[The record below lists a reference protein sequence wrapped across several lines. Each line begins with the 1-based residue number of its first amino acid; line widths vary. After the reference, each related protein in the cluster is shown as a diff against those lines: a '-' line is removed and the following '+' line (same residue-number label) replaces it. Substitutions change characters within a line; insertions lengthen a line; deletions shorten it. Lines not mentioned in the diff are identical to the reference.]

1 MNNLLIERRRDMEK
15 KEKSS
20 LAERLFSLSIKD
32 ILNRDLY
39 KHQDF
44 ISIKPIPDRFRS
56 AEEYRR
62 CFVPHLLE
70 ETRTELSSTFKS
82 LSRSPVFEIHS
93 VEIKEGSGSSSNSV
107 YEITLKN
114 TGTINATYQPKC
126 GDVIALTKERPRRID
141 DLNPLHLAYVFFSD
155 GDLTVFVRSARAIP
169 SLHEYPILPY
179 KQNGHLIRFGVFLMN
194 TTTNIRIWNALHN
207 EDPSSTLIQ
216 SVLQENS
223 LASTEQCLCNRTDV
237 ASSDYA
243 RVSPVIRSATLNRS
257 QKEAVLGCIKTR
269 NCSHETSAKLIWGPP
284 GTGKTKTVATLLFS
298 LLKLKCRTVV
308 CAPTNTAIVEVA
320 SRLLSLFKETS
331 SSEHPTYGLGNV
343 VLSGNRDRMGI
354 KNNQPLLDVFLD
366 ERVVKLGHLFPPS
379 FSGWKHRLESLIN
392 FLENTETKYERH
404 VHELKEAERMKE
416 ETEKKKKKQEV
427 ERMKEETEKKTKQ
440 VVERMKEETEE
451 VERMKEETE
460 KKTTK
465 QEVERMK
472 EETEKKK
479 KQEAVHIPTFGEF
492 VRKKFNASSE
502 ELKTDMV
509 DLYTHLPKS
518 YISSEQVKYMI
529 AAQQALDRVRYFLQ
543 ENSSKS
549 DFNKGS
555 FKFDCFNRLISADCL
570 HALRLLPAR
579 FEIPDLLES
588 KNIGAF
594 CLQSAHII
602 FCTASGA
609 AEMSAERTGS
619 VDLLVVDEA
628 AQLKECES
636 VAALQLS
643 GLRHAVLIG
652 DELQLP
658 AMVQSEICEKA
669 KFGRSLFERLV
680 LLGHNK
686 HLLNV
691 QYRMH
696 PSISRFPNNEFYGGM
711 IADAEV
717 VQEIIYQK
725 RFLLG
730 NMFGSFSFINVGR
743 GKEEFG
749 DGHSPKNMV
758 EVAVIA
764 EIISNLSKVSS
775 ERRMKVNVG
784 VISPYKGQVR
794 AIQERVSSLPS
805 GQLLTLN
812 VRSVDGFQGGEED
825 IIIIS
830 TVRSNGNGK
839 VGFLSNRQR
848 ANVALTRARHCL
860 WVVGNETT
868 LALSGSIWGKL
879 ISEARSRGCFFE
891 AADEKNLRDAM
902 NDALLEDVS
911 SSFGTLSI
919 GRNRGRGGW

>member
-1 MNNLLIERRRDMEK
+1 
-15 KEKSS
+15 
-20 LAERLFSLSIKD
+20 
-32 ILNRDLY
+32 
-39 KHQDF
+39 
-44 ISIKPIPDRFRS
+44 IPS
-56 AEEYRR
+56 QM
-62 CFVPHLLE
+62 
-70 ETRTELSSTFKS
+70 S
-82 LSRSPVFEIHS
+82 
-93 VEIKEGSGSSSNSV
+93 
-107 YEITLKN
+107 
-114 TGTINATYQPKC
+114 
-126 GDVIALTKERPRRID
+126 D
-141 DLNPLHLAYVFFSD
+141 DLGVRRNLHRNLVC
-155 GDLTVFVRSARAIP
+155 
-169 SLHEYPILPY
+169 
-179 KQNGHLIRFGVFLMN
+179 FL
-194 TTTNIRIWNALHN
+194 
-207 EDPSSTLIQ
+207 
-216 SVLQENS
+216 
-223 LASTEQCLCNRTDV
+223 
-237 ASSDYA
+237 
-243 RVSPVIRSATLNRS
+243 
-257 QKEAVLGCIKTR
+257 
-269 NCSHETSAKLIWGPP
+269 
-284 GTGKTKTVATLLFS
+284 
-298 LLKLKCRTVV
+298 VV
-308 CAPTNTAIVEVA
+308 

-366 ERVVKLGHLFPPS
+366 EQ
-379 FSGWKHRLESLIN
+379 SLIN

-529 AAQQALDRVRYFLQ
+529 AAQQALDRVRYLQ

-555 FKFDCFNRLISADCL
+555 FKFACFNRLISADCL

-658 AMVQSEICEKA
+658 AMVQSEVLSPSLCHTSITIFLFQLA
-669 KFGRSLFERLV
+669 SVHYGIVISGRFVKSKIRKKLV
-680 LLGHNK
+680 SSRK
-686 HLLNV
+686 HV
-691 QYRMH
+691 W
-696 PSISRFPNNEFYGGM
+696 
-711 IADAEV
+711 
-717 VQEIIYQK
+717 
-725 RFLLG
+725 FLL
-730 NMFGSFSFINVGR
+730 FINVGR

-764 EIISNLSKVSS
+764 EIISNLSKG
-775 ERRMKVNVG
+775 ECWG
-784 VISPYKGQVR
+784 DFTLQGQVR

>member
-1 MNNLLIERRRDMEK
+1 MEK

-39 KHQDF
+39 KHQ
-44 ISIKPIPDRFRS
+44 IKPIPDRFRS

-555 FKFDCFNRLISADCL
+555 FKFACFNRLISADCL

-848 ANVALTRARHCL
+848 ADVALTRARHCL